1 MVGKINFKQ
10 QTDFSICEESVLFK
24 LYSLIVV
31 EMYVFTYEEASLL
44 IVLKFCSVNTLGFE
58 H

>member
-10 QTDFSICEESVLFK
+10 QTDFSIREESVLFK

-31 EMYVFTYEEASLL
+31 EMYVFTYEEASLP
-44 IVLKFCSVNTLGFE
+44 IGLKFCSVNTLGFA